1 MACYT
6 ASLVSGDNL
15 LCSTLKSGTISRYLH
30 AAAEFSLSNNIINPC
45 LDTTGKQSKYVKDIL
60 NEVKRWEV
68 VPNRREPLTKE
79 IIDYIHKKRSK
90 LAKCNPN
97 NLYLAL
103 TDWLILGLQSGF
115 RRKEWAQD
123 RSYLTKH
130 NDVQRNVDG
139 SAAAFILED
148 MEFRDKNNKRINQNS
163 NYEVNRANIVNLK
176 WRFQKNN
183 DNGQVIS
190 YIEDKTNIQYCYV
203 SACKRIR
210 HRALKLKQ
218 DSMKPIA
225 IFNSGIKKNK
235 ISYIDDTHIS
245 SLLQEAAK
253 SVYSISKLEELKRFT
268 SHSIRVGACVLL
280 HTQNISTEDIKFRL
294 RWRSD
299 SFRMYLRNVVQLA
312 EKHKNAIAMSCA

>member
-1 MACYT
+1 
-6 ASLVSGDNL
+6 
-15 LCSTLKSGTISRYLH
+15 
-30 AAAEFSLSNNIINPC
+30 
-45 LDTTGKQSKYVKDIL
+45 
-60 NEVKRWEV
+60 
-68 VPNRREPLTKE
+68 
-79 IIDYIHKKRSK
+79 
-90 LAKCNPN
+90 
-97 NLYLAL
+97 
-103 TDWLILGLQSGF
+103 
-115 RRKEWAQD
+115 
-123 RSYLTKH
+123 
-130 NDVQRNVDG
+130 
-139 SAAAFILED
+139 

-163 NYEVNRANIVNLK
+163 NYEVNRVNIVNLK

-190 YIEDKTNIQYCYV
+190 YVEDKTNIQYCYV

-253 SVYSISKLEELKRFT
+253 SVYSITKHEELKRFT